1 MNRELI
7 VNVNPTEISIA
18 LCEDKVLVELNKEQ
32 CQTGF
37 AVGDIYLGKVRK
49 IMPGLN
55 AAFVNIGHE
64 KDAFIHYLDLGSQF
78 SSLQKL
84 VASYQPGKRGIRLDA
99 MKLEPPIEKSGKIGS
114 YLQVGQTVMVQVA
127 KEAISTKGPRLTAD
141 ISLAGRNV
149 VLVPFS
155 SKVFL
160 SQKIRSAEEKKRLK
174 GIAAAVLPKNFGVI
188 IRTAAVEAKD
198 SDIEQDIRSLLDK
211 WQKTLQNIR
220 KNPAPAQL
228 MSEMNRANTIIRDSL
243 GGAFSQIV
251 VDDEA
256 MYHEIQNYIRQIE
269 PQSEKL
275 VKLYKGNVPIFDN
288 FDISKQIKSLF
299 AKYVSLRRGAYLI
312 IEHTEAM
319 NVIDVNSGN
328 RTKAEDDQEQTA
340 FDVNLAAAREIA
352 RQLRLR
358 DLGGIV
364 IIDFIDMHK
373 AANRQLLYEE
383 MNKLMATDKAKHTVL
398 PLTKFGL
405 MQITR
410 QRVRPVAVQDVT
422 DVCPTCNGT
431 GRIEPTVLLDK
442 KIENKISYLAQDA
455 GHKYIKLRV
464 SPYVSTYLNHGLWSL
479 RRRWMWKY
487 KIQLKIVADQSV
499 GTSMSTTTTRRA
511 KTCIR
516 IRDTGCRRGGGMD
529 SVDVPDGI
537 RPLLLAG
544 RRTKSG
550 AGQRRKVERHTCSVA
565 GTICSRYEY
574 TELNN
579 RLSALRNRFLQGIF

>member
-18 LCEDKVLVELNKEQ
+18 LCEDKVLVEFNKEQ

-37 AVGDIYLGKVRK
+37 SVGDIYLGKVRK

-78 SSLQKL
+78 PSLQKL
-84 VASYQPGKRGIRLDA
+84 VASQQPGKRGMRVEG
-99 MKLEPPIEKSGKIGS
+99 MKLEPPVEKTGKIGD
-114 YLQVGQTVMVQVA
+114 YLQVGQNIMVQIA
-127 KEAISTKGPRLTAD
+127 KEAISTKGPRLTSD

-160 SQKIRSAEEKKRLK
+160 SQKIRSADEKKRLK
-174 GIAAAVLPKNFGVI
+174 RIAAAVLPKNFGVI
-188 IRTAAVEAKD
+188 IRTAAMEAKD
-198 SDIEQDIRSLLDK
+198 EDIEHDIQSQIDR
-211 WQKTLQNIR
+211 WRKTCAAIK
-220 KNPAPAQL
+220 KNVAAVPAQL

-243 GGAFSQIV
+243 NGSFSQIA

-256 MYHEIQNYIRQIE
+256 MYNEIRSYIRQIE
-269 PQSEKL
+269 PEKEKI

-299 AKYVSLRRGAYLI
+299 AKYVSLKRGAYLI

-328 RTKAEDDQEQTA
+328 RTKAEDNQEQTA
-340 FDVNLAAAREIA
+340 MDVNLAAAKEIA

-364 IIDFIDMHK
+364 IIDFIDLHK
-373 AANRQLLYEE
+373 AQNKQALYDE
-383 MNKLMATDKAKHTVL
+383 MVRLMATDKAKHTVL

-410 QRVRPVAVQDVT
+410 QRVRPVAVESVS

-431 GRIEPTVLLDK
+431 GKIEPRWSWTRRSRTRSRSSRRTADT
-442 KIENKISYLAQDA
+442 NTSNWWSAPMWPRSSRRGCGRCAAA
-455 GHKYIKLRV
+455 GSGSTRCASA
-464 SPYVSTYLNHGLWSL
+464 SPRTRASASS
-479 RRRWMWKY
+479 RC
-487 KIQLKIVADQSV
+487 
-499 GTSMSTTTTRRA
+499 TTTTA
-511 KTCIR
+511 
-516 IRDTGCRRGGGMD
+516 
-529 SVDVPDGI
+529 
-537 RPLLLAG
+537 
-544 RRTKSG
+544 RT
-550 AGQRRKVERHTCSVA
+550 T
-565 GTICSRYEY
+565 T
-574 TELNN
+574 
-579 RLSALRNRFLQGIF
+579 

>member
-7 VNVNPTEISIA
+7 VNVNPTEITIA

-64 KDAFIHYLDLGSQF
+64 KDAFIHYLDLGQQF
-78 SSLQKL
+78 PSLQKL
-84 VASYQPGKRGIRLDA
+84 VASQQPGKRGMRVET
-99 MKLEPPIEKSGKIGS
+99 MKLEPPVEKTGKIGD
-114 YLQVGQTVMVQVA
+114 YLQVGQQIMVQVA
-127 KEAISTKGPRLTAD
+127 KEAISTKGPRLTSD

-155 SKVFL
+155 SKVYL
-160 SQKIRSAEEKKRLK
+160 SQKIRSAEEKRRLK
-174 GIAAAVLPKNFGVI
+174 RIATEVLPKNFGVI
-188 IRTAAVEAKD
+188 IRTAAMEAKD
-198 SDIEQDIRSLLDK
+198 EDIEHDIQTQIDR
-211 WQKTLQNIR
+211 WRKTCGAIKKCGAQ
-220 KNPAPAQL
+220 APAQL

-243 GGAFSQIV
+243 NGSFSQIAV
-251 VDDEA
+251 NDEA
-256 MYHEIQNYIRQIE
+256 MFNDIRNYIRQID
-269 PQSEKL
+269 PEKEKI
-275 VKLYKGNVPIFDN
+275 VKLYRGTVPIFDN

-299 AKYVSLRRGAYLI
+299 AKYVSLKRGAYLI

-340 FDVNLAAAREIA
+340 MDVNLAAAKEIA

-364 IIDFIDMHK
+364 IIDFIDLHK
-373 AANRQLLYEE
+373 AQNKQALYDE
-383 MNKLMATDKAKHTVL
+383 MVRLMATDKAKHTVL

-410 QRVRPVAVQDVT
+410 QRVRPVAVESVS

-431 GRIEPTVLLDK
+431 GKIEPTVLLDK
-442 KIENKISYLAQDA
+442 KIENQISYLTEDR
-455 GHKYIKLRV
+455 GCKFIKLVV
-464 SPYVSTYLNHGLWSL
+464 SPYVASYLKKGFWSL
-479 RRRWMWKY
+479 RRRWEWKY
-487 KIQLKIVADQSV
+487 KVRLKIVEDQS
-499 GTSMSTTTTRRA
+499 
-511 KTCIR
+511 
-516 IRDTGCRRGGGMD
+516 TGIVEVHYHD
-529 SVDVPDGI
+529 
-537 RPLLLAG
+537 
-544 RRTKSG
+544 
-550 AGQRRKVERHTCSVA
+550 RKDNDLIEK
-565 GTICSRYEY
+565 
-574 TELNN
+574 
-579 RLSALRNRFLQGIF
+579 

>member
-18 LCEDKVLVELNKEQ
+18 LCEDKVLVELNKER

-64 KDAFIHYLDLGSQF
+64 KDAFIHYLDLGTQF
-78 SSLQKL
+78 PSLQKL
-84 VASYQPGKRGIRLDA
+84 VASQQPGKRGMRVES
-99 MKLEPPIEKSGKIGS
+99 MKLEPPVEKNGKIGD
-114 YLQVGQTVMVQVA
+114 YLQVGQQIMVQVA
-127 KEAISTKGPRLTAD
+127 KEAISTKGPRLTSD

-160 SQKIRSAEEKKRLK
+160 SQKIRSADEKKRLK
-174 GIAAAVLPKNFGVI
+174 RIAAAVLPKNFGVI
-188 IRTAAVEAKD
+188 IRTAAMEAKD
-198 SDIEQDIRSLLDK
+198 EDIEHDIQTQIDRWRKTVAAIRRS
-211 WQKTLQNIR
+211 T
-220 KNPAPAQL
+220 APAQL

-243 GGAFSQIV
+243 NGSFSQIV

-256 MYHEIQNYIRQIE
+256 LYNEIRNYVKVIDPEMVKI
-269 PQSEKL
+269 
-275 VKLYKGNVPIFDN
+275 VKLYKGTVPIFDN

-299 AKYVSLRRGAYLI
+299 AKYVSLKRGAYLI
-312 IEHTEAM
+312 IERTEAM

-328 RTKAEDDQEQTA
+328 RTKAEDNQEQTA
-340 FDVNLAAAREIA
+340 MDVNLAAAKEIA

-364 IIDFIDMHK
+364 IIDFIDLHK
-373 AANRQLLYEE
+373 AQNKQALYDE
-383 MNKLMATDKAKHTVL
+383 MVRLMATDKAKHTVL

-410 QRVRPVAVQDVT
+410 QRVRPVAVESVS

-431 GRIEPTVLLDK
+431 GKIEPTVVLDK
-442 KIENKISYLAQDA
+442 KIENQISFLTQDR
-455 GHKYIKLRV
+455 GHKYIKLVV
-464 SPYVSTYLNHGLWSL
+464 SPYVASFLKKGLWSL
-479 RRRWMWKY
+479 RRRWEWKY
-487 KIQLKIVADQSV
+487 KVRIRIAEDQS
-499 GTSMSTTTTRRA
+499 
-511 KTCIR
+511 I
-516 IRDTGCRRGGGMD
+516 
-529 SVDVPDGI
+529 GI
-537 RPLLLAG
+537 VEVHYHD
-544 RRTKSG
+544 
-550 AGQRRKVERHTCSVA
+550 RKDNDL
-565 GTICSRYEY
+565 I
-574 TELNN
+574 
-579 RLSALRNRFLQGIF
+579 QK

>member
-64 KDAFIHYLDLGSQF
+64 KDAFIHYLDLGTQF
-78 SSLQKL
+78 PSLQKL
-84 VASYQPGKRGIRLDA
+84 VASQQPGKRGLRVEG
-99 MKLEPPIEKSGKIGS
+99 MKLEPPVEKTGKIGE
-114 YLQVGQTVMVQVA
+114 YLQVGQQIMVQVA

-149 VLVPFS
+149 VLVPFT

-160 SQKIRSAEEKKRLK
+160 SQKIRSADEKKRLK
-174 GIAAAVLPKNFGVI
+174 RIAAAVLPKNFGVI
-188 IRTAAVEAKD
+188 IRTAAMEAKD
-198 SDIEQDIRSLLDK
+198 EDIEHDIQTQIDR
-211 WQKTLQNIR
+211 WRKTCAAIK
-220 KNPAPAQL
+220 KNAASAPAQL

-243 GGAFSQIV
+243 NGSFSQIA

-256 MYHEIQNYIRQIE
+256 MYNDIRGYIRQIE
-269 PQSEKL
+269 PEKEKI
-275 VKLYKGNVPIFDN
+275 VKLYRGNVPIFDN

-299 AKYVSLRRGAYLI
+299 AKYVSLKRGAYLI
-312 IEHTEAM
+312 IERTEAM

-328 RTKAEDDQEQTA
+328 RTKAEDNQEQTA
-340 FDVNLAAAREIA
+340 MDVNLAAAKEIA

-364 IIDFIDMHK
+364 IIDFIDLHK
-373 AANRQLLYEE
+373 AQNKQALFDEMVQL
-383 MNKLMATDKAKHTVL
+383 MSTDKAKHTVL

-410 QRVRPVAVQDVT
+410 QRVRPVAVENVS

-431 GRIEPTVLLDK
+431 GKIEPTVLLDK
-442 KIENKISYLAQDA
+442 KIENQISFLTQDR
-455 GHKYIKLRV
+455 GQKFIKLVV
-464 SPYVSTYLNHGLWSL
+464 SPYVAAFLRKGLLSL
-479 RRRWMWKY
+479 RRRWEWKY
-487 KIQLKIVADQSV
+487 KVRLEIAEDQSV
-499 GTSMSTTTTRRA
+499 G
-511 KTCIR
+511 I
-516 IRDTGCRRGGGMD
+516 
-529 SVDVPDGI
+529 
-537 RPLLLAG
+537 
-544 RRTKSG
+544 
-550 AGQRRKVERHTCSVA
+550 VEVHYHDKKDNDL
-565 GTICSRYEY
+565 I
-574 TELNN
+574 
-579 RLSALRNRFLQGIF
+579 QK

>member
-37 AVGDIYLGKVRK
+37 SVGDIYLGKVRK

-78 SSLQKL
+78 PSLQKL
-84 VASYQPGKRGIRLDA
+84 VASQQPGKRGMRVEGI
-99 MKLEPPIEKSGKIGS
+99 KKS
-114 YLQVGQTVMVQVA
+114 T
-127 KEAISTKGPRLTAD
+127 P
-141 ISLAGRNV
+141 
-149 VLVPFS
+149 
-155 SKVFL
+155 
-160 SQKIRSAEEKKRLK
+160 
-174 GIAAAVLPKNFGVI
+174 
-188 IRTAAVEAKD
+188 
-198 SDIEQDIRSLLDK
+198 
-211 WQKTLQNIR
+211 
-220 KNPAPAQL
+220 PAQL

-243 GGAFSQIV
+243 NGSFSQIA

-256 MYHEIQNYIRQIE
+256 MYNDIRNYIRLIE
-269 PQSEKL
+269 PEKEKI
-275 VKLYKGNVPIFDN
+275 VKLYRGNVPIFDN

-328 RTKAEDDQEQTA
+328 RTKAEDNQEQTA
-340 FDVNLAAAREIA
+340 MDVNLAAAKEIA

-364 IIDFIDMHK
+364 IIDFIDLHK
-373 AANRQLLYEE
+373 AQNKQALFDE
-383 MNKLMATDKAKHTVL
+383 MVKLMSTDKAKHTVL

-410 QRVRPVAVQDVT
+410 QRVRPVAVEEVS

-431 GRIEPTVLLDK
+431 GKIEPTVLLDK
-442 KIENKISYLAQDA
+442 KIENQISFLTQDR
-455 GHKYIKLRV
+455 GHKYIKLVV
-464 SPYVSTYLNHGLWSL
+464 SPYVAAFLRKGIWSL
-479 RRRWMWKY
+479 RRRWEWKY
-487 KIQLKIVADQSV
+487 KLRLHVVEDQSL
-499 GTSMSTTTTRRA
+499 
-511 KTCIR
+511 
-516 IRDTGCRRGGGMD
+516 
-529 SVDVPDGI
+529 GI
-537 RPLLLAG
+537 
-544 RRTKSG
+544 
-550 AGQRRKVERHTCSVA
+550 VEVHYHDDKDNDL
-565 GTICSRYEY
+565 I
-574 TELNN
+574 NK
-579 RLSALRNRFLQGIF
+579 